1 MTSPEG
7 LNFGGNT
14 GIPGK
19 GDRAAPI
26 RLQMRRSDAGTLLG
40 ALAWVLGAM
49 QIMRDRGHAEQDEE
63 FHELYDRVAPK
74 IEHLVEQLNQARTS
88 TMTEPRFEEPIEEA
102 YAEVR
107 AAFETWIQLT
117 ATDTLSMAVATRL
130 EGIAK
135 EAEESRGEGEAE

>member
-7 LNFGGNT
+7 RR
-14 GIPGK
+14 
-19 GDRAAPI
+19 DRAMPV
-26 RLQMRRSDAGTLLG
+26 RLQMRRADAGTLMG
-40 ALAWVLGAM
+40 ALAWVMGAM

-74 IEHLVEQLNQARTS
+74 LERIVEQLNEARRA
-88 TMTEPRFEEPIEEA
+88 TMTQPQFEEPIEEA

-107 AAFETWIQLT
+107 EAFEAWIQLT

-135 EAEESRGEGEAE
+135 DAQAERDEDGAEGE